1 MAQGIV
7 VKVWNVKAGSGT
19 RSASAQISD
28 SIEYIDNPEKTGVPL
43 DLGNVNQIGNEITYV
58 VNDMK
63 TASGLYVGGRHIS
76 DIKHAT
82 EEMMQVKEFFG
93 KMDGRVATHGIISLD
108 ASESD
113 PRNAGKLMQL
123 LNDLMES
130 IFPEHQV
137 VYAVHTNT
145 ENLHIHFIINTVG
158 LDGKKIHMD
167 RKFMREVME
176 PTVNTLAEKYG
187 FTPNETWKKEK
198 KKDSMP
204 IASRKILL
212 REMIDIAIE
221 QTDEF
226 DAFIAFLRDQGIIVN
241 VGKNITVQTE
251 EMPFAMRTGQL
262 GENYSIRAIR
272 RRLEEKYNPFK
283 DVKAGDYYANI
294 LPEAMAN
301 ITPIKMKAYKDMS
314 LNEKRKAIHLI
325 KLGRNPWNE
334 ARIDNWQMKR
344 MADELKNL
352 GYVYKLVHHYSKGTD
367 NVTTAMDVIVN
378 ARKAISTEK
387 KEVRDLMKEY
397 KVITGIYQ
405 EMKQHMVRAFLYDRY
420 GKSEYEADFIKYC
433 ELGKR
438 LEQGYGKSVEEVADL
453 VFELNAKLQYLK
465 AQDKELSSQY
475 LAIKKY
481 VENGKL
487 KGVCDDY
494 SFFHAIGHSQA
505 VYEARK
511 YGICASDIK
520 FIQAENCDV
529 TIRVMTRPAVK
540 DGKPSVESEIAVI
553 DKDGRTVKEFSSE
566 NMTEKEFNQCIY
578 EVQSEYGIK
587 KCNVSRKNNT
597 GNLRHI

>member
-28 SIEYIDNPEKTGVPL
+28 SIEYIENPEKTGAPL
-43 DLGNVNQIGNEITYV
+43 DLGNVNQVGNEITYV

-113 PRNAGKLMQL
+113 PRNAGKLMPL

-167 RKFMREVME
+167 KKFMRKVME
-176 PTVNTLAEKYG
+176 PTVNKLAEKYG

-198 KKDSMP
+198 KKDPMP

-314 LNEKRKAIHLI
+314 LDEKRKAVHLI
-325 KLGRNPWNE
+325 SLGRNPWNE
-334 ARIDNWQMKR
+334 ARIDNWQIKR
-344 MADELKNL
+344 MADELKNV

-367 NVTTAMDVIVN
+367 NATIAMDAIVD
-378 ARKAISTEK
+378 ARKAISAEK
-387 KEVRDLMKEY
+387 KEVRALMKEY

-475 LAIKKY
+475 LAIKRY

-487 KGVCDDY
+487 KGVCDEY

-540 DGKPSVESEIAVI
+540 DGKPSVESEVTVI
-553 DKDGRTVKEFSSE
+553 DKDGRTIKEFSSE

-597 GNLRHI
+597 GNSRHI

>member
-1 MAQGIV
+1 M
-7 VKVWNVKAGSGT
+7 
-19 RSASAQISD
+19 
-28 SIEYIDNPEKTGVPL
+28 
-43 DLGNVNQIGNEITYV
+43 
-58 VNDMK
+58 
-63 TASGLYVGGRHIS
+63 
-76 DIKHAT
+76 
-82 EEMMQVKEFFG
+82 
-93 KMDGRVATHGIISLD
+93 
-108 ASESD
+108 
-113 PRNAGKLMQL
+113 
-123 LNDLMES
+123 
-130 IFPEHQV
+130 
-137 VYAVHTNT
+137 
-145 ENLHIHFIINTVG
+145 
-158 LDGKKIHMD
+158 
-167 RKFMREVME
+167 
-176 PTVNTLAEKYG
+176 
-187 FTPNETWKKEK
+187 
-198 KKDSMP
+198 
-204 IASRKILL
+204 
-212 REMIDIAIE
+212 
-221 QTDEF
+221 
-226 DAFIAFLRDQGIIVN
+226 IVN
-241 VGKNITVQTE
+241 VGKNITVQVE

-262 GENYSIRAIR
+262 GENYSISAIR

-283 DVKAGDYYANI
+283 EVKAGDYYANI

-314 LNEKRKAIHLI
+314 LDEKRKAVHLI
-325 KLGRNPWNE
+325 SLGRNPWKE

-344 MADELKNL
+344 MADELKNV

-367 NVTTAMDVIVN
+367 NATTAMDAIVD
-378 ARKAISTEK
+378 ARKAISAEK
-387 KEVRDLMKEY
+387 KEVRALMKEY

-487 KGVCDDY
+487 EGVCDDY

-529 TIRVMTRPAVK
+529 TIRVMTRPAAK
-540 DGKPSVESEIAVI
+540 DGKPSVESEVTVI

-566 NMTEKEFNQCIY
+566 KMTEKEFNQCIY

-597 GNLRHI
+597 GNSRHI

>member
-167 RKFMREVME
+167 KKFMREVME

-198 KKDSMP
+198 KKDPMP

-251 EMPFAMRTGQL
+251 EMPFAMRTGPL

-283 DVKAGDYYANI
+283 EVKAGDYYANI

-405 EMKQHMVRAFLYDRY
+405 AMKQHVVRAFLYDRDR
-420 GKSEYEADFIKYC
+420 KSEYE
-433 ELGKR
+433 
-438 LEQGYGKSVEEVADL
+438 
-453 VFELNAKLQYLK
+453 
-465 AQDKELSSQY
+465 
-475 LAIKKY
+475 
-481 VENGKL
+481 
-487 KGVCDDY
+487 DD
-494 SFFHAIGHSQA
+494 
-505 VYEARK
+505 
-511 YGICASDIK
+511 
-520 FIQAENCDV
+520 
-529 TIRVMTRPAVK
+529 
-540 DGKPSVESEIAVI
+540 
-553 DKDGRTVKEFSSE
+553 
-566 NMTEKEFNQCIY
+566 
-578 EVQSEYGIK
+578 
-587 KCNVSRKNNT
+587 
-597 GNLRHI
+597 

>member
-130 IFPEHQV
+130 IFPEHQM

>member
-167 RKFMREVME
+167 KKFMREVME

-529 TIRVMTRPAVK
+529 TIRVMTIPAVK
-540 DGKPSVESEIAVI
+540 DGKPSVESEITVI
-553 DKDGRTVKEFSSE
+553 DKDDRTIKEFSSE

>member
-167 RKFMREVME
+167 KKFMREVME
-176 PTVNTLAEKYG
+176 PTVNTLAENYG

-198 KKDSMP
+198 KKDPMP

-433 ELGKR
+433 ELRKR

-481 VENGKL
+481 VGNGKL
-487 KGVCDDY
+487 KGICDDY

-520 FIQAENCDV
+520 FIQAENCDI
-529 TIRVMTRPAVK
+529 TIRVMTIPAVK
-540 DGKPSVESEIAVI
+540 DGKPSVESEITVI
-553 DKDGRTVKEFSSE
+553 DKDDRTIKEFSSE

-597 GNLRHI
+597 GNSRHI

>member
-1 MAQGIV
+1 
-7 VKVWNVKAGSGT
+7 
-19 RSASAQISD
+19 
-28 SIEYIDNPEKTGVPL
+28 
-43 DLGNVNQIGNEITYV
+43 
-58 VNDMK
+58 
-63 TASGLYVGGRHIS
+63 
-76 DIKHAT
+76 
-82 EEMMQVKEFFG
+82 
-93 KMDGRVATHGIISLD
+93 
-108 ASESD
+108 
-113 PRNAGKLMQL
+113 
-123 LNDLMES
+123 
-130 IFPEHQV
+130 
-137 VYAVHTNT
+137 
-145 ENLHIHFIINTVG
+145 
-158 LDGKKIHMD
+158 
-167 RKFMREVME
+167 
-176 PTVNTLAEKYG
+176 
-187 FTPNETWKKEK
+187 
-198 KKDSMP
+198 
-204 IASRKILL
+204 
-212 REMIDIAIE
+212 
-221 QTDEF
+221 
-226 DAFIAFLRDQGIIVN
+226 
-241 VGKNITVQTE
+241 
-251 EMPFAMRTGQL
+251 
-262 GENYSIRAIR
+262 
-272 RRLEEKYNPFK
+272 
-283 DVKAGDYYANI
+283 
-294 LPEAMAN
+294 
-301 ITPIKMKAYKDMS
+301 MS

-378 ARKAISTEK
+378 ARKAISAEK

-433 ELGKR
+433 GLGKR

-540 DGKPSVESEIAVI
+540 DGRPSVESEVTVI
-553 DKDGRTVKEFSSE
+553 DKDGRTIKEFSSE
-566 NMTEKEFNQCIY
+566 KMTEKEFNQCIY

>member
-167 RKFMREVME
+167 KKFMREVME

-198 KKDSMP
+198 KKDPMP

-344 MADELKNL
+344 MADELKNV

-367 NVTTAMDVIVN
+367 NATTAMDAIVD
-378 ARKAISTEK
+378 ARKAISAEK
-387 KEVRDLMKEY
+387 KEVRLLMKEY

-433 ELGKR
+433 GLGKR
-438 LEQGYGKSVEEVADL
+438 LEQGYGKSVKEVADL

-505 VYEARK
+505 VYEASK

-529 TIRVMTRPAVK
+529 TIRVMTIPAVK
-540 DGKPSVESEIAVI
+540 DGKPSVESEITVI
-553 DKDGRTVKEFSSE
+553 DKDDRTIKEFSSE

>member
-167 RKFMREVME
+167 KKFMREVME
-176 PTVNTLAEKYG
+176 PTVNTLAENYG

-198 KKDSMP
+198 KKDPMP

-314 LNEKRKAIHLI
+314 LDEKRKAVHLI
-325 KLGRNPWNE
+325 SLGRNPWNE

-344 MADELKNL
+344 MADELKNV

-367 NVTTAMDVIVN
+367 NATTAMDAIVD
-378 ARKAISTEK
+378 ARKAISAEK
-387 KEVRDLMKEY
+387 KEVRSLMKEY

-475 LAIKKY
+475 LAIKRY

-540 DGKPSVESEIAVI
+540 DGRPSVESEVTVI
-553 DKDGRTVKEFSSE
+553 DKDGRTIKEFSSE
-566 NMTEKEFNQCIY
+566 KMTEKEFNQCIY

-597 GNLRHI
+597 GNSRHI

>member
-7 VKVWNVKAGSGT
+7 VNVWNVKAGSGT

-43 DLGNVNQIGNEITYV
+43 DLCNVNQIGNEITYV

-167 RKFMREVME
+167 KKFMREVME

-198 KKDSMP
+198 KKDPMP

-251 EMPFAMRTGQL
+251 EMPFAMRTGLL

-272 RRLEEKYNPFK
+272 RRLEEKYNSFK
-283 DVKAGDYYANI
+283 EVKVGVYYANI

-334 ARIDNWQMKR
+334 ARIDNWQM
-344 MADELKNL
+344 N
-352 GYVYKLVHHYSKGTD
+352 
-367 NVTTAMDVIVN
+367 
-378 ARKAISTEK
+378 
-387 KEVRDLMKEY
+387 
-397 KVITGIYQ
+397 
-405 EMKQHMVRAFLYDRY
+405 
-420 GKSEYEADFIKYC
+420 
-433 ELGKR
+433 
-438 LEQGYGKSVEEVADL
+438 
-453 VFELNAKLQYLK
+453 
-465 AQDKELSSQY
+465 
-475 LAIKKY
+475 
-481 VENGKL
+481 
-487 KGVCDDY
+487 
-494 SFFHAIGHSQA
+494 
-505 VYEARK
+505 
-511 YGICASDIK
+511 
-520 FIQAENCDV
+520 
-529 TIRVMTRPAVK
+529 
-540 DGKPSVESEIAVI
+540 
-553 DKDGRTVKEFSSE
+553 
-566 NMTEKEFNQCIY
+566 
-578 EVQSEYGIK
+578 
-587 KCNVSRKNNT
+587 
-597 GNLRHI
+597 

>member
-28 SIEYIDNPEKTGVPL
+28 SIEYIDNPEKTGIPL

-167 RKFMREVME
+167 KKFMREVME

-198 KKDSMP
+198 KKDPMP
-204 IASRKILL
+204 IARRKILL

-226 DAFIAFLRDQGIIVN
+226 YAFIAFLRDQGIIVN
-241 VGKNITVQTE
+241 V
-251 EMPFAMRTGQL
+251 RC
-262 GENYSIRAIR
+262 R
-272 RRLEEKYNPFK
+272 R
-283 DVKAGDYYANI
+283 
-294 LPEAMAN
+294 
-301 ITPIKMKAYKDMS
+301 
-314 LNEKRKAIHLI
+314 
-325 KLGRNPWNE
+325 
-334 ARIDNWQMKR
+334 
-344 MADELKNL
+344 
-352 GYVYKLVHHYSKGTD
+352 
-367 NVTTAMDVIVN
+367 
-378 ARKAISTEK
+378 
-387 KEVRDLMKEY
+387 
-397 KVITGIYQ
+397 
-405 EMKQHMVRAFLYDRY
+405 
-420 GKSEYEADFIKYC
+420 
-433 ELGKR
+433 
-438 LEQGYGKSVEEVADL
+438 
-453 VFELNAKLQYLK
+453 
-465 AQDKELSSQY
+465 
-475 LAIKKY
+475 
-481 VENGKL
+481 
-487 KGVCDDY
+487 
-494 SFFHAIGHSQA
+494 
-505 VYEARK
+505 
-511 YGICASDIK
+511 
-520 FIQAENCDV
+520 
-529 TIRVMTRPAVK
+529 
-540 DGKPSVESEIAVI
+540 
-553 DKDGRTVKEFSSE
+553 
-566 NMTEKEFNQCIY
+566 
-578 EVQSEYGIK
+578 K
-587 KCNVSRKNNT
+587 KCHLPCEQDS
-597 GNLRHI
+597 